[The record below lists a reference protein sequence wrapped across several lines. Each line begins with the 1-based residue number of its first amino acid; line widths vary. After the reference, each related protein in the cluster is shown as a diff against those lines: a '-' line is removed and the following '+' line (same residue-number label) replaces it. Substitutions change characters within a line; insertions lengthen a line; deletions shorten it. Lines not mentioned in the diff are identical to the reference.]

1 MRATEAIGADA
12 LEAVDTIHA
21 GAAVVAWLTAA
32 LVNVNGAV
40 LAGEAR
46 TTCALI
52 VVVQIG
58 AAAAV
63 GARFGQAE
71 IDTTAAVYTMESG
84 HALATILV
92 NQVDACATIL
102 ALVSHTIVNILLALG
117 ARESIG
123 TYAFTVG
130 LALAAVLA
138 EIRIA
143 VVRVEFAGGT
153 AVSGWALALKPLLAV
168 AARVAASSLV
178 ARFVGARQQ
187 FLLAH
192 ASIPALGAY
201 ALVASCRFLIHTGA
215 AILARIHIGI
225 A

>member
-1 MRATEAIGADA
+1 M
-12 LEAVDTIHA
+12 
-21 GAAVVAWLTAA
+21 AWLTAA

-40 LAGEAR
+40 LACEAR

-63 GARFGQAE
+63 GTRFGQAE
-71 IDTTAAVYTMESG
+71 IDTTAAVYSMESG

-92 NQVDACATIL
+92 NQVDAGAAVL
-102 ALVSHTIVNILLALG
+102 AFVSHTIVNILLALG
-117 ARESIG
+117 ARESVG

-153 AVSGWALALKPLLAV
+153 AVSGGALALKPLLAV
-168 AARVAASSLV
+168 AARVAASALV

-187 FLLAH
+187 LLLAH
-192 ASIPALGAY
+192 ASVPALGAY
-201 ALVASCRFLIHTGA
+201 ALVASWRILIHTGA
-215 AILARIHIGI
+215 AILARIYIGI

>member
-1 MRATEAIGADA
+1 M
-12 LEAVDTIHA
+12 
-21 GAAVVAWLTAA
+21 AWLTAA

-40 LAGEAR
+40 LACEAR

-63 GARFGQAE
+63 GTRFGQAE
-71 IDTTAAVYTMESG
+71 IDTTAAVYSMESR

-92 NQVDACATIL
+92 NQVDAGAAIL
-102 ALVSHTIVNILLALG
+102 AFMSYTVVNILLALG

-153 AVSGWALALKPLLAV
+153 AVSGGALALKPLLAV
-168 AARVAASSLV
+168 AARVAASALV

-187 FLLAH
+187 LLLAH
-192 ASIPALGAY
+192 ASVPALGAY
-201 ALVASCRFLIHTGA
+201 ALVASWRILIYAGA